1 MIKNVKVIP
10 GVSMDSDHRLVVT
23 DIRIRMERIQ
33 NKEKRSVF
41 KVELLKENGKKREY
55 IEKVRENLEQ
65 MEEVGEKRE
74 IQETVRRVAEE
85 TLGRRWMRGTR
96 KRHTKW
102 WGEEVRE
109 AILRKTVMMRRWLKN
124 RTAQTRELYVEA
136 RNEAERVKRRAKEEA
151 AGREAEEMM
160 EDLRT
165 GKKKIDWQ
173 KHIEGQRGKEVISKI
188 SKVKFW

>member
-1 MIKNVKVIP
+1 MLMGDFNARVGRRRNEVERMLGPYGEEVRNTDGEILMDFCLRKGMKIMNGFFQQRDSHRFTRYRWNSNTDEFDQKSIIDYIISTDSKMVKNVKVIP
-10 GVSMDSDHRLVVT
+10 GISMDSDHRLVVT

-65 MEEVGEKRE
+65 MEEVGEIRE

-85 TLGRRWMRGTR
+85 TLGRRWIGGTR

-102 WGEEVRE
+102 
-109 AILRKTVMMRRWLKN
+109 
-124 RTAQTRELYVEA
+124 
-136 RNEAERVKRRAKEEA
+136 
-151 AGREAEEMM
+151 
-160 EDLRT
+160 
-165 GKKKIDWQ
+165 
-173 KHIEGQRGKEVISKI
+173 
-188 SKVKFW
+188 